1 MRYSSTTIDGFEAKK
16 SEKWIFG
23 MRLKKEMLSE
33 RRSCKKKRKERK

>member
-1 MRYSSTTIDGFEAKK
+1 MRYSSTTLMFLKQKK

-33 RRSCKKKRKERK
+33 RRSEQQEEKK